1 MKTARTSPGRVVQS
15 GFTLLEIMVAIA
27 ILALTVVVLIS
38 IVTNNVRSTNHS
50 KMTTAATF
58 LARNR
63 MVELEDE
70 ILDNG
75 FTDNDES
82 AAGTFRD
89 SGFPQFRWESVI
101 ERIDLPSDL
110 STKTRDQA
118 SDQTM
123 DAKDPMSLM
132 TGFMGGMMSSFIDPI
147 RLGLEESVRKVTVRV
162 IWDEHGRPNQ
172 TFEVVQYL
180 TDPSKLLLGPGA
192 NGTAGTPG
200 TTGTTGK
207 PGGTGSPLSGLGN
220 IQQMLGGLH

>member
-1 MKTARTSPGRVVQS
+1 
-15 GFTLLEIMVAIA
+15 
-27 ILALTVVVLIS
+27 
-38 IVTNNVRSTNHS
+38 
-50 KMTTAATF
+50 
-58 LARNR
+58 
-63 MVELEDE
+63 
-70 ILDNG
+70 
-75 FTDNDES
+75 
-82 AAGTFRD
+82 
-89 SGFPQFRWESVI
+89 
-101 ERIDLPSDL
+101 
-110 STKTRDQA
+110 
-118 SDQTM
+118 
-123 DAKDPMSLM
+123 
-132 TGFMGGMMSSFIDPI
+132 MGGMMSSFIDPI

>member
-132 TGFMGGMMSSFIDPI
+132 TGFMGGMMSSFIDPV
-147 RLGLEESVRKVTVRV
+147 RLGLQESVRKVTVRV
-162 IWDEHGRPNQ
+162 LWDEHGRRDQ
-172 TFEVVQYL
+172 TLEVVQYL
-180 TDPSKLLLGPGA
+180 TDPAKLDLALNPGA
-192 NGTAGTPG
+192 GA
-200 TTGTTGK
+200 TTGT
-207 PGGTGSPLSGLGN
+207 GGSTGSGSGANQGPSLNSLSKM
-220 IQQMLGGLH
+220 IGGGR